1 MPLIG
6 RSTDSMTPD
15 GRVHAMMRSR
25 ILENGT
31 SSLIVRDDIME
42 PEAKSDAKAAA
53 KPTGKATERLK
64 ELVDQTL
71 SEFDVDVVWNVRT
84 DLDTISQ
91 AKVLARQIAKHGGLR
106 GMERADAIERELLSI
121 GETPWR

>member
-1 MPLIG
+1 
-6 RSTDSMTPD
+6 
-15 GRVHAMMRSR
+15 
-25 ILENGT
+25 
-31 SSLIVRDDIME
+31 ME

-53 KPTGKATERLK
+53 KPIGKTTERLK
-64 ELVDQTL
+64 LLVDQTL

-84 DLDTISQ
+84 DLDTISH

-106 GMERADAIERELLSI
+106 GMERADAIEQELLSI